1 MKETYEY
8 EFNFTTFENIKIPK
22 NLLNDEW
29 NEYIWYDRP
38 VAYKSKNG
46 HVLHYGY
53 DLDDSEYWYL
63 IHIKDKKLSDEYINK
78 NLTYDELLSNDNVE
92 VYGVTWGYDS
102 MELKIVDKIDKT
114 ELGNKK

>member
-1 MKETYEY
+1 MEETYEY

-29 NEYIWYDRP
+29 NEYILYDRP